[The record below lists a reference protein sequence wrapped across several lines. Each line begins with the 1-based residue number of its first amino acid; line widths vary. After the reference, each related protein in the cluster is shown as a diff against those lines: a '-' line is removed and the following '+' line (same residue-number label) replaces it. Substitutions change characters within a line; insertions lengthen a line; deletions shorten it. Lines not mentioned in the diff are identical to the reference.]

1 MGHGPPAGGADHAGH
16 AGHEP
21 AAPPPAV
28 TGPSDHAPHAAH
40 AAPADLTPGRVRSA
54 RTGRE
59 RAAPGPVVGQH
70 DPDNHGVGNQ
80 AVAMVQRD
88 RTAEAGTGLGE
99 AEHRV
104 LVYADLRNR
113 RPGADPRPPER
124 TLELHLTGHM
134 ERFMWSFDGR
144 KFSEVK
150 APIEVRY
157 GERLRIVLVNDTMM
171 EHPIHLHG
179 MFVELDNGQGEFRP
193 RKHTLNV
200 RPAERMTL
208 LLTADEPG
216 RWAWHCHLL
225 YHMHMG
231 MFRVMEVVS

>member
-1 MGHGPPAGGADHAGH
+1 
-16 AGHEP
+16 
-21 AAPPPAV
+21 
-28 TGPSDHAPHAAH
+28 
-40 AAPADLTPGRVRSA
+40 
-54 RTGRE
+54 
-59 RAAPGPVVGQH
+59 
-70 DPDNHGVGNQ
+70 
-80 AVAMVQRD
+80 
-88 RTAEAGTGLGE
+88 
-99 AEHRV
+99 
-104 LVYADLRNR
+104 
-113 RPGADPRPPER
+113 
-124 TLELHLTGHM
+124 
-134 ERFMWSFDGR
+134 MWSFDGK

-150 APIEVRY
+150 APIAVRY
-157 GERLRIVLVNDTMM
+157 GERLRVVLVNDTMM

-179 MFVELDNGQGEFRP
+179 MFVELDNGEGEFRP

>member
-1 MGHGPPAGGADHAGH
+1 
-16 AGHEP
+16 
-21 AAPPPAV
+21 
-28 TGPSDHAPHAAH
+28 
-40 AAPADLTPGRVRSA
+40 
-54 RTGRE
+54 
-59 RAAPGPVVGQH
+59 
-70 DPDNHGVGNQ
+70 
-80 AVAMVQRD
+80 
-88 RTAEAGTGLGE
+88 
-99 AEHRV
+99 
-104 LVYADLRNR
+104 
-113 RPGADPRPPER
+113 
-124 TLELHLTGHM
+124 
-134 ERFMWSFDGR
+134 MWSFDGK

-150 APIEVRY
+150 APIEVGY

-179 MFVELDNGQGEFRP
+179 MFVELDNGQGEYLP
-193 RKHTLNV
+193 RKHVVNV

>member
-1 MGHGPPAGGADHAGH
+1 
-16 AGHEP
+16 
-21 AAPPPAV
+21 
-28 TGPSDHAPHAAH
+28 
-40 AAPADLTPGRVRSA
+40 
-54 RTGRE
+54 
-59 RAAPGPVVGQH
+59 
-70 DPDNHGVGNQ
+70 
-80 AVAMVQRD
+80 
-88 RTAEAGTGLGE
+88 
-99 AEHRV
+99 
-104 LVYADLRNR
+104 
-113 RPGADPRPPER
+113 
-124 TLELHLTGHM
+124 
-134 ERFMWSFDGR
+134 MWSFDGK

-193 RKHTLNV
+193 RKHTVNV